1 MASSDAW
8 RGIKISSRGKDGC
21 LDMVEESGGVGNVGC
36 GLGMSPSFCLEH
48 VYSQEKGLTQCL
60 KIDETAQKNTVLTVY
75 ELIHGDATISQG
87 MYVSL
92 NCSYQRTNN
101 DFYRVP

>member
-8 RGIKISSRGKDGC
+8 RGVKVRSWGEDSC
-21 LDMVEESGGVGNVGC
+21 LDMVEEARGVGDTGC
-36 GLGMSPSFCLEH
+36 RLGSSLYFFFHFIRERAD
-48 VYSQEKGLTQCL
+48 QCL

-87 MYVSL
+87 MYVSW
-92 NCSYQRTNN
+92 N
-101 DFYRVP
+101 